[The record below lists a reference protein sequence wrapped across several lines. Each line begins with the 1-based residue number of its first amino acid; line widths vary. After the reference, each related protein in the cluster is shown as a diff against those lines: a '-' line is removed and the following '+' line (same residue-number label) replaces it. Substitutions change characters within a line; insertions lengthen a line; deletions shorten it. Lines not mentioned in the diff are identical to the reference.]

1 MPEKARNA
9 NYLSSVQVL
18 VTCGSLASQ
27 LERIHNSDAIGEQ
40 MTYLHQAQRMP
51 ATTIMPRIS
60 FRIKSAS
67 PTLAK
72 RRQCH
77 FRGSSLIGECH
88 DVGRPIDDGAHEG
101 GRKDRQDDAPAQQ
114 GKSHSFSHVRM
125 LIPGESGV

>member
-1 MPEKARNA
+1 M
-9 NYLSSVQVL
+9 
-18 VTCGSLASQ
+18 

-51 ATTIMPRIS
+51 ATTITPRIS
-60 FRIKSAS
+60 LRIRSAR

-77 FRGSSLIGECH
+77 FRGSSLIGEFH
-88 DVGRPIDDGAHEG
+88 YVGCPIDDGAHKG
-101 GRKDRQDDAPAQQ
+101 GGKDRQNDAPAQQ
-114 GKSHSFSHVRM
+114 GKSHSFSHVRK